1 MIRQAA
7 IQNIDRIIDSI
18 ERKRKIRITAGMVDA
33 VPGITSFRMKIR
45 DRLHDFEG
53 STAVIAKQPRLAE
66 QQLIEF
72 IDERRERDGK
82 VSCEAQRKSLHRR

>member
-18 ERKRKIRITAGMVDA
+18 ERKRKIRIMAGMIDA
-33 VPGITSFRMKIR
+33 VPGVTSFRMRIGN
-45 DRLHDFEG
+45 RLHDLES
-53 STAVIAKQPRLAE
+53 STVVIAKQPRLAE

-72 IDERRERDGK
+72 IDERRERNAE
-82 VSCEAQRKSLHRR
+82 VPCEAQRKKLRRR

>member
-7 IQNIDRIIDSI
+7 IRNIDRIIDSI

-33 VPGITSFRMKIR
+33 VSGITSFRMKIR

-72 IDERRERDGK
+72 IDERRERDAK
-82 VSCEAQRKSLHRR
+82 VPCKAQRKSLHRR